1 MNVLKKFKIINPR
14 TGNKIEIPS
23 ALASDDPKLK
33 DLGKKKAKDIISK
46 AKEKMKGG
54 GIDKKLDKDGS
65 VTVKGYEKD
74 AGGYDDSNPMR
85 APIQYSPQAKKSF
98 TFKKDKPK
106 PSTNPDDY
114 SADGQYLGPG
124 GGISPGGQKVS
135 GVSDKPE
142 PKKEKLPPEL
152 QKVKDDAVEKSKQ
165 MAKDHPF
172 VTSPIQDPNNY
183 KYYHPGEFGHY
194 RQTGFDPSGE
204 FAVDAEKRAKK
215 RDKPDDE
222 QPNQDDYSAD
232 GQYLGPGGGISPGG
246 QRVSGVQGGREFNP
260 NRLRRDGKSRKEAK
274 QYVKENKEEV
284 LKYVIRQ
291 IIKEE
296 KENLITEGTRWLV
309 GIEQPNGKVTSTY
322 GHYDGY
328 PEWAGKH

>member
-1 MNVLKKFKIINPR
+1 MPDKSKIMKALKKFKIINPK
-14 TGNKIEIPS
+14 TGNKVEVPS
-23 ALASDDPKLK
+23 ALTSDDPKLR

-74 AGGYDDSNPMR
+74 AGGFDDSNPMR

-142 PKKEKLPPEL
+142 PKKAKLSPKL
-152 QKVKDDAVEKSKQ
+152 QKVKDDAVEKANK
-165 MAKDHPF
+165 MAKENPI
-172 VTSPIQDPNNY
+172 VTQPIQTRRGY
-183 KYYHPGEFGHY
+183 FYPGERQHY
-194 RQTGFDPSGE
+194 HQTGYDPRGE
-204 FAVDAEKRAKK
+204 FAVQRAETGNY
-215 RDKPDDE
+215 DKPDDE

-260 NRLRRDGKSRKEAK
+260 NRLRRDGKSRREAK
-274 QYVKENKEEV
+274 QYVKENKKEV
-284 LKYVIRQ
+284 LKYVIKK

-296 KENLITEGTRWLV
+296 LDA
-309 GIEQPNGKVTSTY
+309 S
-322 GHYDGY
+322 
-328 PEWAGKH
+328 